1 MFRVDPDS
9 PVPVYEQLK
18 RQIRLGIVSGA
29 YPPGYRMASIRE
41 LASELTVNPNT
52 VAKVYGQ
59 LETEGFLVSRAGSG
73 FYVKDCKESVLETR
87 HELLAELAAEFV
99 ARSVELGLTPNEIR
113 AALCEELERRPDLD
127 TDE

>member
-29 YPPGYRMASIRE
+29 YPPDHRMASIRE
-41 LASELTVNPNT
+41 LATELTVNPNT
-52 VAKVYGQ
+52 IAKVYGQ

-73 FYVKDCKESVLETR
+73 FYVRAGQERVLETR

-99 ARSVELGLTPNEIR
+99 ARSVELGLTPNEIQ
-113 AALCEELERRPDLD
+113 AALIEELGRRPALD
-127 TDE
+127 TDK

>member
-29 YPPGYRMASIRE
+29 YPPEYRMASIRE
-41 LASELTVNPNT
+41 LATELTVNPNT
-52 VAKVYGQ
+52 IAKVYGQ

-73 FYVKDCKESVLETR
+73 FYVKDCQKRVLETR
-87 HELLAELAAEFV
+87 HELLAEFAAEFV
-99 ARSVELGLTPNEIR
+99 ARTVELGLTPSEIQ
-113 AALCEELERRPDLD
+113 AALSEELGRRPALG
-127 TDE
+127 TDK